1 MDKTKLLDGVPN
13 LDEED
18 RRRFANALD
27 RAEKARAGHGMTSA
41 GFFDP
46 RQCAV
51 LAPIFTR
58 CGYSFRRESGSSG
71 EAERE
76 IFLFLPDYYEDM
88 SIEMLRTL
96 DEYPLTAIAITV
108 DGLRQTGKTL
118 THRDYLGTLMGLG
131 IKRETIGDLYPTE
144 NGCTFAVFKD
154 VAPHI
159 LASLDKVS
167 TLGARA
173 ERCEFDRLIPP
184 QPKIKEIKTTL
195 ASLRLDSAVA
205 DSFSVSRTEAQDAI
219 RKGLVT
225 CNWLECR
232 NVSAPVEAGD
242 KLSFKG
248 KGRAKIIECG
258 KLTKK
263 GNIFTVIHRYV

>member
-1 MDKTKLLDGVPN
+1 MDKTKLLDGIPN

-27 RAEKARAGHGMTSA
+27 RAQKARDGHGLTSA

-46 RQCAV
+46 RQCAL
-51 LAPIFTR
+51 LAPLLTH
-58 CGYSFRRESGSSG
+58 CGYSFLRDGGSAGES
-71 EAERE
+71 ERE
-76 IFLFLPDYYEDM
+76 VFLFLPEYYEDM
-88 SIEMLRTL
+88 EIDVLRTL
-96 DEYPLTAIAITV
+96 DEYPLAAVEIRV

-131 IKRETIGDLYPTE
+131 IKRETLGDLYPTE
-144 NGCTFAVFKD
+144 NGCMFSSLKEV
-154 VAPHI
+154 VPHI
-159 LASLDKVS
+159 LASIDKVS
-167 TLGARA
+167 SLSA
-173 ERCEFDRLIPP
+173 EAKICDFDKLVPPIP
-184 QPKIKEIKTTL
+184 KVKEIKTTL

-232 NVSAPVEAGD
+232 NVSAPVAEGD

-248 KGRAKIIECG
+248 KGRARIIECG

-263 GNIFTVIHRYV
+263 GNIFTIIHRYV